1 MERRG
6 GDHLPAGAFGQR
18 LDAVDLKAELI
29 FIEILIKLYQNVC
42 KTSNLLLTK

>member
-29 FIEILIKLYQNVC
+29 NIFY
-42 KTSNLLLTK
+42 